1 MDQGVIKN
9 LKTLYWN
16 ELVLMTL
23 AALEDD
29 LLSPESTATDVS
41 SEVSILDAIRLVAK
55 SCRAVN

>member
-1 MDQGVIKN
+1 MEYCLEFLPPNTTSLLQPMDQGVIKN

-29 LLSPESTATDVS
+29 L
-41 SEVSILDAIRLVAK
+41 
-55 SCRAVN
+55 